1 MFHLQRMG
9 RVSPWVGDGAGQNG
23 RAVPFLTAFSFRH
36 LKKLT
41 EGKLSR
47 MDSDLAGK
55 HSPCVLDAVQD
66 HGIFR
71 GINGPVVDVFGNI
84 IGSVTEFFQV
94 SIGFFQRCVQLLC
107 IPFDLY

>member
-9 RVSPWVGDGAGQNG
+9 RVSPRIGDGTGQNG

-36 LKKLT
+36 LEKLT

-71 GINGPVVDVFGNI
+71 GTDGPAVDVFGNI
-84 IGSVTEFFQV
+84 ISSFAKCLQV